1 METGA
6 RLNGAIRGIC
16 EIRGKNMSTMN
27 KKQGRLLTGD
37 QKTAF
42 ASYEEFNRIPVDLD
56 LTDQPSHPPRTQQKT
71 IAESISVSGPGT
83 FAGGSTTT
91 ITFEPTDR
99 EGWWLDRTDLPDSLP
114 IRVAIDNVWTTG
126 SIVSNIVLRAGGP
139 HNYVRMVEHIIS
151 LRMGLDVD
159 NLMIKIDS
167 GDPPLFARGS
177 LDLIEALERA
187 GRRTVDRPVKY
198 VTVKEP
204 VTVCWDRGQ
213 FLTLAPNTSVVPK
226 LVVDAAVNFPNA
238 IGQQRIKFPVNFVN
252 VQTGAEARTNTPY
265 AKMLYCKTIGKIFAD
280 IRNLGYTDQNILI
293 ARKKRYHNQ
302 PRLVRNG
309 KSLEPV
315 WHRGVL
321 DLLAAI
327 ALIPDAR
334 FVGEITSYK
343 AGHRLDC
350 DLITQLYL
358 QDLLTIV

>member
-1 METGA
+1 
-6 RLNGAIRGIC
+6 
-16 EIRGKNMSTMN
+16 MS
-27 KKQGRLLTGD
+27 KKPGRLLAGNE
-37 QKTAF
+37 KILS

-71 IAESISVSGPGT
+71 IAESVSVSGPGT
-83 FAGGSTTT
+83 FAGKSTTT

-99 EGWWLDRTDLPDSLP
+99 EGWWLDRTDQPNSLP
-114 IRVAIDNVWTTG
+114 IRVAVDNVWTTG
-126 SIVSNIVLRAGGP
+126 AIVSNIVLRAGGQ

-151 LRMGLDVD
+151 LRMGMDID
-159 NLMIKIDS
+159 NLMVKIDS

-187 GRRTVDRPVKY
+187 GRKTVNRPVNY

-204 VTVCWDRGQ
+204 VTLCWDHGQ
-213 FLTLAPNTSVVPK
+213 FLTLAPHKGSVPK
-226 LVVDAAVNFPNA
+226 LMVDAAVNFPNA
-238 IGQQRIKFPVNFVN
+238 IGRQRIKFPVNFTN
-252 VQTGAEARTNTPY
+252 LQTGAEARTNTPY
-265 AKMLYCKTIGKIFAD
+265 GKMLYCKTIGRIFAD
-280 IRNLGYTDQNILI
+280 IRNLGYNDQNILI
-293 ARKKRYHNQ
+293 AGKNKYHNQ
-302 PRLVRNG
+302 PRLIRNG

-315 WHRGVL
+315 WHRSTL

-350 DLITQLYL
+350 DLITHLYL
-358 QDLLTIV
+358 NDLLAPVSVK

>member
-1 METGA
+1 
-6 RLNGAIRGIC
+6 
-16 EIRGKNMSTMN
+16 MN
-27 KKQGRLLTGD
+27 IEKKPGRLLAGNEEVIAAAY
-37 QKTAF
+37 Q
-42 ASYEEFNRIPVDLD
+42 EFNALSVDQD
-56 LTDQPSHPPRTQQKT
+56 LSDQPTHPPRTQQKT
-71 IAESISVSGPGT
+71 IGESVSVSGPGT
-83 FAGGSTTT
+83 FAGKSTTT

-99 EGWWLDRTDLPDSLP
+99 EGWWLDRTDQPSSLP

-126 SIVSNIVLRAGGP
+126 SVVSNIVLRAGGP
-139 HNYVRMVEHIIS
+139 HNYVRMVEHIIA
-151 LRMGLDVD
+151 LRMGLDID

-177 LDLIEALERA
+177 LDLIDALERA
-187 GRRTVDRPVKY
+187 GRKTVDRPIQT

-204 VTVCWDRGQ
+204 VTLGWANGA
-213 FLTLAPNTSVVPK
+213 FLTLAPHTGTTPK
-226 LVVDAAVNFPNA
+226 LTVDAAVNFSNA
-238 IGQQRIKFPVNFVN
+238 IGQQRIVFPVNFAN

-265 AKMLYCKTIGKIFAD
+265 GKMLYCKTIGKIFAD

-293 ARKKRYHNQ
+293 AKKKAYHNQ
-302 PRLVRNG
+302 PRLIRNG
-309 KSLEPV
+309 KSLEAA

-358 QDLLTIV
+358 HDLLVRI

>member
-1 METGA
+1 
-6 RLNGAIRGIC
+6 
-16 EIRGKNMSTMN
+16 MSEHP
-27 KKQGRLLTGD
+27 GRLLAGNE
-37 QKTAF
+37 KIF
-42 ASYEEFNRIPVDLD
+42 SASYDEFSRIPVDLD

-71 IAESISVSGPGT
+71 IAEPVSVSGPGT
-83 FAGGSTTT
+83 FAGKNTTT

-99 EGWWLDRTDLPDSLP
+99 EGWWLDRTDLPNSLP

-126 SIVSNIVLRAGGP
+126 AIVSNIVLRAGGQ

-151 LRMGLDVD
+151 LRMGVDVD
-159 NLMIKIDS
+159 NLMIKLDS
-167 GDPPLFARGS
+167 GDPPLFVRGS

-187 GRRTVDRPVKY
+187 GRKTVNRPVRY

-204 VTVCWDRGQ
+204 VTLCWDHGQ
-213 FLTLAPNTSVVPK
+213 FVTFAPQSGSVPK
-226 LVVDAAVNFPNA
+226 LLVDAAVNFPNV
-238 IGQQRIKFPVNFVN
+238 IGKQRIKFPVNPAN
-252 VQTGAEARTNTPY
+252 MLTGAEARTNTPY
-265 AKMLYCKTIGKIFAD
+265 GKTIYCKTIGKIFAD
-280 IRNLGYTDQNILI
+280 IRNLGYNDQNILI
-293 ARKKRYHNQ
+293 ARKNKYHNQ

-309 KSLEPV
+309 KSLEAV

-327 ALIPDAR
+327 ALIHDGR

-358 QDLLTIV
+358 KDLLTPVGNG

>member
-1 METGA
+1 MS
-6 RLNGAIRGIC
+6 
-16 EIRGKNMSTMN
+16 KNSS
-27 KKQGRLLTGD
+27 RLLAGNE
-37 QKTAF
+37 KIF
-42 ASYEEFNRIPVDLD
+42 SASYEEFSRIPVDLD
-56 LTDQPSHPPRTQQKT
+56 LTDQPSNPPRTQQKT
-71 IAESISVSGPGT
+71 IAGPVSLSGPGT
-83 FAGGSTTT
+83 FAGKSTTT

-99 EGWWLDRTDLPDSLP
+99 EGWWMDRTDQPQSLP
-114 IRVAIDNVWTTG
+114 IRVSIDNVWTTG
-126 SIVSNIVLRAGGP
+126 SIVSNIVLRAGGT

-151 LRMGLDVD
+151 LRMGMDID

-187 GRRTVDRPVKY
+187 GRKTVNRPVKY

-204 VTVCWDRGQ
+204 VTLCWDQGQ
-213 FLTLAPNTSVVPK
+213 FVTLAPHTGTVPK
-226 LVVDAAVNFPNA
+226 LTVDAAVNFPNA
-238 IGQQRIKFPVNFVN
+238 IGQQRIKFPVNFAN
-252 VQTGAEARTNTPY
+252 LLTGAEARTNTPY
-265 AKMLYCKTIGKIFAD
+265 GKMLYCKTIGKIFAD

-293 ARKKRYHNQ
+293 AKKNNYHNQ
-302 PRLVRNG
+302 PRLIRNG

-315 WHRGVL
+315 WHRSVL

-334 FVGEITSYK
+334 FAGEITSYK

-358 QDLLTIV
+358 NNLLTDV

>member
-1 METGA
+1 MDTDKTNA
-6 RLNGAIRGIC
+6 N
-16 EIRGKNMSTMN
+16 TD
-27 KKQGRLLTGD
+27 KKPGRLLAGD
-37 QKTAF
+37 EKIITDAYQ
-42 ASYEEFNRIPVDLD
+42 EFNGLSIDQD
-56 LTDQPSHPPRTQQKT
+56 LTDQPTSPPRTHQNT
-71 IAESISVSGPGT
+71 IGEAVSVSGSGT
-83 FAGGSTTT
+83 FAGRSTTT

-99 EGWWLDRTDLPDSLP
+99 EGWWLDRTDLPNALP

-139 HNYVRMVEHIIS
+139 HNYVRMVEHIIA
-151 LRMGLDVD
+151 LRMGLDID

-177 LDLIEALERA
+177 LDLTEALERA
-187 GRRTVDRPVKY
+187 GRKPVDRPVKY

-204 VTVCWDRGQ
+204 VTLGWASGQ
-213 FLTLAPNTSVVPK
+213 FLTLAPHTGATPE
-226 LVVDAAVNFPNA
+226 LTVDAAVNFRNA
-238 IGQQRIKFPVNFVN
+238 IGQQRIKFPVNSTTT
-252 VQTGAEARTNTPY
+252 QIGAEARTNTPY

-280 IRNLGYTDQNILI
+280 IRNLGYTDENILI
-293 ARKKRYHNQ
+293 AKKTAYHNS
-302 PRLVRNG
+302 PRLVLNG
-309 KSLEPV
+309 KSLEAA

-358 QDLLTIV
+358 NDLLKEI

>member
-1 METGA
+1 
-6 RLNGAIRGIC
+6 
-16 EIRGKNMSTMN
+16 MS
-27 KKQGRLLTGD
+27 KKPGRLLAGNE
-37 QKTAF
+37 AILY
-42 ASYEEFNRIPVDLD
+42 AAYEEFNPIPVDLD
-56 LTDQPSHPPRTQQKT
+56 LTDQPTHPPRTQQKT
-71 IAESISVSGPGT
+71 IAEAVSVSGSGT
-83 FAGGSTTT
+83 FAGKSMTT

-99 EGWWLDRTDLPDSLP
+99 EGWWIDRTDLPESLP

-139 HNYVRMVEHIIS
+139 HNYVRMVEHVIA
-151 LRMGLDVD
+151 LRMGMDID

-187 GRRTVDRPVKY
+187 GRRTVNRPVKY

-204 VTVCWDRGQ
+204 VTFGGPSGQ
-213 FLTLAPNTSVVPK
+213 FMTLTPHTGTVPK
-226 LVVDAAVNFPNA
+226 LTVDAAVNFRNA
-238 IGQQRIKFPVNFVN
+238 IGQQRIKFPVNFSN
-252 VQTGAEARTNTPY
+252 VQTGANARTNTPY

-293 ARKKRYHNQ
+293 AKKTAYHNT
-302 PRLVRNG
+302 PRLIHNG
-309 KSLEPV
+309 KSLEAV
-315 WHRGVL
+315 WHRSVL

-327 ALIPDAR
+327 ALIPNAR

-358 QDLLTIV
+358 NDLLKEI